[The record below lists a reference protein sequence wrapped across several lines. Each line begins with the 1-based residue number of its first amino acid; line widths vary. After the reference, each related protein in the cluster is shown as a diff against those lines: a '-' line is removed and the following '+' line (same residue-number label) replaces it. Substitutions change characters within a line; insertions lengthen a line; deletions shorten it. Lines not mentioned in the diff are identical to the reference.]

1 MTSNDVAFVASVS
14 LLACTAG
21 AVGSYILT
29 KKHTAA
35 LYESLIEEE
44 VKKAHDF
51 YSHRAQIEN
60 AEEHIPVTD
69 TVVEEVV
76 EEITTS
82 DAPDDLQEDRVN
94 YNKIVSQYGSEN
106 LPRGKKLSPRD
117 GESMEDFEIRISQEA
132 RSVVSD
138 ILNRTEPDLAEE
150 YEPTMEEDALLH
162 KNIFEDHGQS
172 DEDTL
177 DRSTR
182 SADKPFII
190 SHEEFEDGDLEYS
203 QNTLTYYQGDGVLTD
218 EDDKPILDMTVV
230 IESNLQFGNASGDK
244 NVVYI
249 RNDKL
254 EVDFEVVQDLGYY
267 TEEVLGVPRQEERK
281 GLR

>member
-21 AVGSYILT
+21 AVSSYVLT
-29 KKHTAA
+29 KRHMVAM
-35 LYESLIEEE
+35 YEGLIEEE

-51 YSHRAQIEN
+51 YSHRAQIES

-82 DAPDDLQEDRVN
+82 EAPDDLQEDRVN
-94 YNKIVSQYGSEN
+94 YNKIVSQYGSQN
-106 LPRGKKLSPRD
+106 LPRAQKLSPRD
-117 GESMEDFEIRISQEA
+117 GETQEDFEERISREA
-132 RSVVSD
+132 RDAVSD
-138 ILNRTEPDLAEE
+138 ILKRTEPDLTDE
-150 YEPTMEEDALLH
+150 YEPTQEEDALLH
-162 KNIFEDHGQS
+162 KNIFEDHGAS
-172 DEDTL
+172 DEDDL
-177 DRSTR
+177 DRSARTTDR
-182 SADKPFII
+182 PFII
-190 SHEEFEDGDLEYS
+190 SKEEFEDAELEYS
-203 QNTLTYYQGDGVLTD
+203 QNTLTYYQGDQVLTD
-218 EDDKPILDMTVV
+218 DKDQPLLDVTIVL
-230 IESNLQFGNASGDK
+230 ESNLRFGNASGDM

-267 TEEVLGVPRQEERK
+267 TEEVLGVPRREERK
-281 GLR
+281 GTR

>member
-1 MTSNDVAFVASVS
+1 MTSNDAVFVASVS

-21 AVGSYILT
+21 AVSAYILT
-29 KKHTAA
+29 KRHLTAQ
-35 LYESLIEEE
+35 YEDLIEEE

-51 YSHRAQIEN
+51 YSNRLPTLPD
-60 AEEHIPVTD
+60 IPVEQE
-69 TVVEEVV
+69 TVVEEFV

-82 DAPDDLQEDRVN
+82 EAPDALQEDRVN

-117 GESMEDFEIRISQEA
+117 GESMEDFELRIAQEGRA
-132 RSVVSD
+132 AVKD
-138 ILNRTEPDLAEE
+138 MLNRTEPDLAEE
-150 YEPTMEEDALLH
+150 YEPTEEEDALLH
-162 KNIFEDHGQS
+162 KNIFDDHGAS
-172 DEDTL
+172 DEDDL
-177 DRSTR
+177 DRSSR
-182 SADKPFII
+182 SSDKPYII
-190 SHEEFEDGDLEYS
+190 SNEEFEDAELEYT
-203 QNTLTYYQGDGVLTD
+203 QNTLTYYQGDAVLTD
-218 EDDKPILDMTVV
+218 EHDQPVPINTV
-230 IESNLQFGNASGDK
+230 IHESNLQFGNASGDK

-267 TEEVLGVPRQEERK
+267 TAEVLGVPPREERK